1 MGRVYY
7 MDSNFGIGYLI
18 VVILDELLISN
29 NSNSNFLLFEN

>member
-7 MDSNFGIGYLI
+7 MDSYFVIGYLI
-18 VVILDELLISN
+18 VVILDKLLISN